1 MVYQYHDV
9 TEHNYILI
17 LFAESGGQTPRD
29 FGAADLE
36 DSKQNFQLSDV
47 VNILV
52 SVTDNCK
59 VICLL
64 LYSAL
69 AFFCLSFLET
79 LEQRVAALYSVQ
91 EGPL

>member
-47 VNILV
+47 VNILA

-59 VICLL
+59 VICLFILSIL
-64 LYSAL
+64 LYSASHKSHDCQL
-69 AFFCLSFLET
+69 ISLS
-79 LEQRVAALYSVQ
+79 
-91 EGPL
+91 

>member
-1 MVYQYHDV
+1 MREYNKIILVYQYHDV

-47 VNILV
+47 VNILA

-64 LYSAL
+64 LYSASHKSHD
-69 AFFCLSFLET
+69 CLLISLF
-79 LEQRVAALYSVQ
+79 
-91 EGPL
+91 

>member
-36 DSKQNFQLSDV
+36 DSKQNFQLSGI

-52 SVTDNCK
+52 CATGTCR
-59 VICLL
+59 VICT
-64 LYSAL
+64 AL
-69 AFFCLSFLET
+69 FCIT
-79 LEQRVAALYSVQ
+79 QII
-91 EGPL
+91 